1 MAASE
6 TLSRLFKSNVGAVAC
21 AKIAPVFGSI
31 TITVPLLAREDL
43 TTSAMALDAT
53 H

>member
-1 MAASE
+1 M
-6 TLSRLFKSNVGAVAC
+6 LSRLFRLNVGAVAC
-21 AKIAPVFGSI
+21 AKIAPVLGSI

-43 TTSAMALDAT
+43 TASAIALDAI